1 MFLIRIKNKS
11 QKILLLTG
19 ELVEIGEEI
28 PKIGLVETV
37 LLCDI
42 HYVYGQR
49 FCVFLL
55 AGVPKPTFYVASQFV
70 SWSAHPFEPLSET

>member
-1 MFLIRIKNKS
+1 MRS
-11 QKILLLTG
+11 Y
-19 ELVEIGEEI
+19 
-28 PKIGLVETV
+28 KIGLVETV

-55 AGVPKPTFYVASQFV
+55 AGVAKPTFGVPSVFV
-70 SWSAHPFEPLSET
+70 SWAAHPFEPLSET